1 MVLLRVM
8 HKIYISTPNIF
19 KGANADFLTNGVL
32 NDGITL
38 DRCEHRFYDTYYT
51 EAVTEPF
58 ALDWVKTFESLEA
71 YKAYLIENEGVVFE

>member
-1 MVLLRVM
+1 M
-8 HKIYISTPNIF
+8 TE
-19 KGANADFLTNGVL
+19 
-32 NDGITL
+32 L